1 LRGHVD
7 PSEYKHI
14 VLGLIFLK
22 YVSDA
27 FQERHEQIL
36 RESADPG
43 SEWYVAETRERYEVA
58 EDRDAYL
65 AEHVFWVPRDARWDH
80 LQANAKLPTIGKLID
95 DAMVAIETENSSLK
109 GVLQKDYNRSTLD
122 KQRLGELVDLLS
134 GIGLGDRVG
143 TLSKGMIAQLQL
155 ALALGV
161 ESRLL
166 VLDEPTLGL
175 DALYR
180 KRFFDTL
187 LTGFAQGRQ
196 SVVIA
201 THEIDEIQHVL
212 TDVVFMAGG
221 RVVFQCTSD
230 ELEERFVEIHVHPE
244 HIEIARAM
252 GPMHERPT
260 IGGNILMFDRG
271 QRDRLSLL
279 GDLRRPSV
287 ATLFTAIVDN
297 DGSDSC

>member
-1 LRGHVD
+1 MSCVIARGVRATLGGRPALNGIDIEIDEGRLVGVMGLNGAGKSTLLQALVGLVPVEGELR
-7 PSEYKHI
+7 
-14 VLGLIFLK
+14 VLGRDPWRDRAALMRQ
-22 YVSDA
+22 VSFVADVAVIPRWLRVSNAVEYFDGVHPA
-27 FQERHEQIL
+27 F
-36 RESADPG
+36 D
-43 SEWYVAETRERYEVA
+43 RER
-58 EDRDAYL
+58 
-65 AEHVFWVPRDARWDH
+65 
-80 LQANAKLPTIGKLID
+80 T
-95 DAMVAIETENSSLK
+95 S
-109 GVLQKDYNRSTLD
+109 
-122 KQRLGELVDLLS
+122 DLLARS

-187 LTGFAQGRQ
+187 LAGFAQGGQ

-212 TDVVFMAGG
+212 TDVVFVAGG
-221 RVVFQCTSD
+221 RVRFQCTSD

-244 HIEIARAM
+244 HIDIARAM
-252 GPMHERPT
+252 GPLHERPT
-260 IGGNILMFDRG
+260 IGGKILMFDRG
-271 QRDRLSLL
+271 ERDRLSLL

-297 DGSDSC
+297 DASDSW

>member
-1 LRGHVD
+1 MSCVIARGVRATSGGRPTLNGIDVEIGEGRVVGVMGLNGAGKSTLLQALVGLVPVKGELR
-7 PSEYKHI
+7 
-14 VLGLIFLK
+14 VLGRDPWRDRAALMRQVGFVADVAVIPRWLR
-22 YVSDA
+22 VSNALDYFEGVHPA
-27 FQERHEQIL
+27 F
-36 RESADPG
+36 D
-43 SEWYVAETRERYEVA
+43 RERAREL
-58 EDRDAYL
+58 L
-65 AEHVFWVPRDARWDH
+65 AR
-80 LQANAKLPTIGKLID
+80 
-95 DAMVAIETENSSLK
+95 
-109 GVLQKDYNRSTLD
+109 
-122 KQRLGELVDLLS
+122 S

-187 LTGFAQGRQ
+187 LAGFAQGRQ
-196 SVVIA
+196 TVIIA

-212 TDVVFMAGG
+212 TDVVFVANG
-221 RVVFQCTSD
+221 RVVFQCTSE

-244 HIEIARAM
+244 HVEIARAM
-252 GPMHERPT
+252 RPMHERPT

>member
-1 LRGHVD
+1 MSCVIARGVRATLGGRPALNGIDIEIDEGRVVGVMGLNGAGKSTLLQALVGLVPVEGELR
-7 PSEYKHI
+7 
-14 VLGLIFLK
+14 VLGRNPWRDRAALMRQVGFVADVAVIPRWLR
-22 YVSDA
+22 VSNALDYFEGVHPA
-27 FQERHEQIL
+27 F
-36 RESADPG
+36 D
-43 SEWYVAETRERYEVA
+43 RERPREL
-58 EDRDAYL
+58 L
-65 AEHVFWVPRDARWDH
+65 AR
-80 LQANAKLPTIGKLID
+80 
-95 DAMVAIETENSSLK
+95 
-109 GVLQKDYNRSTLD
+109 
-122 KQRLGELVDLLS
+122 S

-212 TDVVFMAGG
+212 TDVVFVAGG

-244 HIEIARAM
+244 HIDIARAM
-252 GPMHERPT
+252 GPLHERPT
-260 IGGNILMFDRG
+260 IGGKILMFDRG
-271 QRDRLSLL
+271 ERDRLSLL

-297 DGSDSC
+297 DASDSW

>member
-1 LRGHVD
+1 MSCVIARGVRATLGGRPALNGIDIEIDEGRVVGVMGLNGAGKSTLLQALVGLVPVEGELR
-7 PSEYKHI
+7 
-14 VLGLIFLK
+14 VLGRDPWRDRAALMRQ
-22 YVSDA
+22 VSFVADVAVIPRWLRVSNAVEYFDGVHPA
-27 FQERHEQIL
+27 F
-36 RESADPG
+36 D
-43 SEWYVAETRERYEVA
+43 RER
-58 EDRDAYL
+58 
-65 AEHVFWVPRDARWDH
+65 
-80 LQANAKLPTIGKLID
+80 T
-95 DAMVAIETENSSLK
+95 S
-109 GVLQKDYNRSTLD
+109 
-122 KQRLGELVDLLS
+122 DLLARS